1 MLRELASR
9 FSVSLIQR
17 RSSVRKSF
25 QAPVKVWFAPEKNLH
40 NLTSTSCDDMF
51 VSGEMVDISETGIA
65 FIVASIRIK
74 EKYLVGQ
81 ERVLKVEIDV
91 AGKKI
96 HMRVLGKR
104 YERVG
109 IHDSTE
115 RYLVGAHITEM
126 SPEDRQRYDYVLKN
140 GKKLLR
146 ASGVPS
152 LEMGVID

>member
-17 RSSVRKSF
+17 RSSVRKKF
-25 QAPVKVWFAPEKNLH
+25 EAPVKISFAPEH
-40 NLTSTSCDDMF
+40 NPLNITTSSKDLF
-51 VSGEMVDISETGIA
+51 LSGETVDISETGIG

-81 ERVLKVEIDV
+81 ERILKVEMDV
-91 AGKKI
+91 GGKKI
-96 HMRVLGKR
+96 QMQVLGKR
-104 YERVG
+104 YERIG

-115 RYLVGAHITEM
+115 RYIVGAVITEM
-126 SPEDRQRYDYVLKN
+126 SQEDRQRYEYVLKN

-146 ASGVPS
+146 SAGVPS

>member
-9 FSVSLIQR
+9 FSLSLIQR
-17 RSSVRKSF
+17 RSSVRKAF
-25 QAPVKVWFAPEKNLH
+25 QAPVKVFFAPEKNPH
-40 NLTSTSCDDMF
+40 NITASCEEVF
-51 VSGEMVDISETGIA
+51 LSGETVDLSETGIG

-81 ERVLKVEIDV
+81 ERILKVELDIG
-91 AGKKI
+91 GKKI

-115 RYLVGAHITEM
+115 RYLVGAEITEI
-126 SPEDRQRYDYVLKN
+126 SAEDRQRYDYVLKN

-146 ASGVPS
+146 TAGVPS